1 MPYDITAVVT
11 CVVVLAFVLWDGKIS
26 KIEAYILAV
35 CALVLGATS
44 WVTGLLQAT
53 VFQTGANAY
62 VVFGLLAALILWK
75 GPQGKAKGYLLILC
89 GLVLGSTTLVTELLP
104 PLVNGVFDAVG
115 VLFTQGL

>member
-1 MPYDITAVVT
+1 MYDITAVAT
-11 CVVVLAFVLWDGKIS
+11 CVVVLIFVLWDGKIS

-53 VFQTGANAY
+53 VFSWGPNAY
-62 VVFGLLAALILWK
+62 VVFGVLAAFLLWK

-89 GLVLGSTTLVTELLP
+89 GLVLGSTTLITQLLP
-104 PLVNGVFDAVG
+104 PLVNSAFSALG
-115 VLFTQGL
+115 VLFTQGF